1 MGLIV
6 SILVLGLMAS
16 LSPATL
22 VVFILVLGTAR
33 ARVNAAAFLI
43 GWAVSLTVVFTAGYF
58 LGSSRS
64 TQEGSG
70 RTGVL
75 VLEALVGAALVT
87 AGARQ
92 WRRRDK
98 VPDTTKASSGTQM
111 WAGRLN
117 DLGPRG
123 AALVGVLKQPWAIT
137 IAAAAVVAHHH
148 ASRSVT
154 LIAFTCFVV
163 ASSASVGLMY
173 VYYARH
179 PGEANA
185 YLAELQGRVVA
196 LGPRAF
202 ALAAMAIGAVV
213 AVDAL
218 AGLKGW

>member
-1 MGLIV
+1 M
-6 SILVLGLMAS
+6 
-16 LSPATL
+16 
-22 VVFILVLGTAR
+22 
-33 ARVNAAAFLI
+33 
-43 GWAVSLTVVFTAGYF
+43 
-58 LGSSRS
+58 
-64 TQEGSG
+64 
-70 RTGVL
+70 
-75 VLEALVGAALVT
+75 T

-98 VPDTTKASSGTQM
+98 VPDTTKAPGTQR

-148 ASRSVT
+148 ASRPVT

-196 LGPRAF
+196 LGPRVF
-202 ALAAMAIGAVV
+202 ALAAMASGAVV

>member
-1 MGLIV
+1 M
-6 SILVLGLMAS
+6 
-16 LSPATL
+16 
-22 VVFILVLGTAR
+22 
-33 ARVNAAAFLI
+33 
-43 GWAVSLTVVFTAGYF
+43 
-58 LGSSRS
+58 
-64 TQEGSG
+64 
-70 RTGVL
+70 
-75 VLEALVGAALVT
+75 

-92 WRRRDK
+92 WRRRDQ
-98 VPDTTKASSGTQM
+98 VPDTTKASSGTQI

-202 ALAAMAIGAVV
+202 ALAAMAIGTVV